1 MHKTLMATLLAGSVI
16 NVWAQE
22 ASAQSFPSLYIGAA
36 LGQSNVNLDCEGTS
50 RCERSD
56 TGAKVLV
63 GVALTPMVA
72 MEAAYVDFGTARARA
87 QVAGDTVD
95 LSLKASGWLGA
106 LAVRHEF
113 HPQLHGVLRVGASAL
128 KANLTIAGSAASTR
142 QTGNAVKP
150 YVGLGLEF
158 TPISELQVIGG
169 LDVTRARVDGDSG
182 TLRLLSIGLQY
193 RY

>member
-1 MHKTLMATLLAGSVI
+1 MHKTMMATLLACSVI

-22 ASAQSFPSLYIGAA
+22 ASEQGFPSLYIGAA
-36 LGQSNVNLDCEGTS
+36 LGQSHVNLDCEGTS
-50 RCERSD
+50 RCERTD

-63 GVALTPMVA
+63 GVAVNPMMA
-72 MEAAYVDFGTARARA
+72 IEAAYVDFGPGRARG
-87 QVAGDTVD
+87 QVDGDTFD
-95 LSLKASGWLGA
+95 LRLKASGWLGA
-106 LAVRHEF
+106 LALRHEF

-128 KANLTIAGSAASTR
+128 KANLTVSGGTGVIR
-142 QTGNAVKP
+142 QNDTALKP

-158 TPISELQVIGG
+158 TPVSELQVIGS
-169 LDVTRARVDGDSG
+169 LDVTRASVDGESG